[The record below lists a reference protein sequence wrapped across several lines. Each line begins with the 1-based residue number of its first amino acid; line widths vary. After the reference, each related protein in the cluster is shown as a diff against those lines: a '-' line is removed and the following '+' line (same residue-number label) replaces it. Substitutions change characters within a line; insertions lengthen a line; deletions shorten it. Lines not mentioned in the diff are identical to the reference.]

1 MAQELTPEQWAQV
14 EEEQKTWH
22 EYALSTTPAD
32 FPTAEAAIVR
42 LYELAGVN
50 PPQRFVRVSSTAS
63 ANVAIWL
70 LSTQHGDK
78 FKELERQALNSVQ
91 AGLEV
96 LYVEHQDHPTTQG
109 PTAAVDAA
117 LQTSLYS
124 EPYTTG
130 IFREAQTKLNQL
142 FATHYMV
149 TQLDTLQDT
158 VSQFLRDA
166 DMSPSYHYF
175 AASLDAHWLG
185 FYETLRGMGLEFT
198 DEAKSQLTE
207 WISLVKSC
215 AWWWPY
221 SEVCVVSDRPG
232 QLHVETQPGSTML
245 RLHSSTGPAIEYRDG
260 WKKYVWH
267 GTPVPESLIEE
278 GWSVE
283 QIMGERNTEV
293 RRCAIE
299 LMGWDQFVKEAK
311 LKLIDEKPDP
321 GNPGFMVGLYELSR
335 ELRSMYEEPA
345 HILLCTNGTV
355 ERDGTRRRFGLVTP
369 AHHTNALVA
378 AAELYDVPVE
388 VYAKMQHRR

>member
-14 EEEQKTWH
+14 EEEQKLWH
-22 EYALSTTPAD
+22 EHALSTQPAD
-32 FPTAEAAIVR
+32 FPAAEAAITR
-42 LYELAGVN
+42 LYQLAGVN

-70 LSTQHGDK
+70 LSTNHGET
-78 FKELERQALNSVQ
+78 FKELEAQARQSVDMD
-91 AGLEV
+91 GRYLM
-96 LYVEHQDHPTTQG
+96 DPPTPQG

-117 LQTSLYS
+117 LGTSLYS
-124 EPYTTG
+124 HPYPEGNWT
-130 IFREAQTKLNQL
+130 RMVQDKLNEL
-142 FATHYMV
+142 FATHYKV
-149 TQLDTLQDT
+149 RQLPTLQDT
-158 VSQFLRDA
+158 VGQFLRDS

-185 FYETLRGMGLEFT
+185 FYETLRGMGLKFT
-198 DEAKSQLTE
+198 DEAKNQLTE
-207 WISLVKSC
+207 WIALVKSC

-221 SEVCVVSDRPG
+221 SEVCVVSDRPS

-245 RLHSSTGPAIEYRDG
+245 RLHNSTGPAIEYRDG

-278 GWSVE
+278 GWSVT
-283 QIMGERNTEV
+283 QIMNERNTEV

-299 LMGWDQFVKEAK
+299 LMGWDKFIKEAD
-311 LKLIDEKPDP
+311 LKLIDEKDDP
-321 GNPGFMVGLYELSR
+321 GNPGFKIGLYELSR

-345 HILLCTNGTV
+345 RILLCTNGTV